1 LSLRTPGPKRAPG
14 PNEVAV
20 QVFLRQGR
28 QVVRALPITAYQPTR
43 AQAKANLM
51 FALAARISRLL
62 TVEEVAMLVGGQ
74 VVEVNGRKAIRMPD
88 GRLLL
93 KQMAFVK
100 WFMEGYRT
108 GLAKPKPEPLWLR
121 QLEAKREL
129 LRELEFKAA
138 VHQGKPN
145 LITSQT
151 VTVK

>member
-1 LSLRTPGPKRAPG
+1 LPLRAPG

-108 GLAKPKPEPLWLR
+108 GLAKPGQSPCGSGSLR
-121 QLEAKREL
+121 PSA
-129 LRELEFKAA
+129 
-138 VHQGKPN
+138 
-145 LITSQT
+145 SY
-151 VTVK
+151 

>member
-108 GLAKPKPEPLWLR
+108 GLAKPRPEPLWLR

>member
-1 LSLRTPGPKRAPG
+1 MSLRTPGPKRAPG

>member
-1 LSLRTPGPKRAPG
+1 LPLRAPG
-14 PNEVAV
+14 PDEVAV
-20 QVFLRQGR
+20 QLYLRQGR
-28 QVVRALPITAYQPTR
+28 PVVRALPITAYQPTR

-51 FALAARISRLL
+51 FAVAAKISKAL
-62 TVEEVAMLVGGQ
+62 TAEEVAALVGGQ

-121 QLEAKREL
+121 QLETKREL

-138 VHQGKPN
+138 VHPGKPN